1 MEAIEVLEFLE
12 DFEEVEQALEA
23 DKKANSIALIA
34 HHTLHDRENPLE
46 YYSDKQFQ
54 ENFAFSKQGFLFLL
68 EIFGEALTSSVRDRD
83 RDIPVLYKL
92 STFLHY
98 LRSNGFLRNV
108 ASQSFVQM
116 SEASVCRIVNS
127 VAITIA
133 NFSSKYI
140 TFPDAAEQ
148 KEIASRYVKIT
159 NL

>member
-68 EIFGEALTSSVRDRD
+68 ETFGEALTSSVRDRD

-159 NL
+159 TL

>member
-1 MEAIEVLEFLE
+1 MEAIQVLEFLE
-12 DFEEVEQALEA
+12 EFEEVEEALEV

-34 HHTLHDRENPLE
+34 QHTLHDRENPLE
-46 YYSDKQFQ
+46 YYCDKDFQ

-68 EIFGEALTSSVRDRD
+68 ETFGEALTTANRDRD
-83 RDIPVLYKL
+83 RDIPVIYKL

-108 ASQSFVQM
+108 ASQSYVQM

-148 KEIASRYVKIT
+148 KEIATRYVTMI

>member
-1 MEAIEVLEFLE
+1 MEAFEVLERLLV
-12 DFEEVEQALEA
+12 FEEVEEALEA

-68 EIFGEALTSSVRDRD
+68 ETFGEALTSSVRDRD

-148 KEIASRYVKIT
+148 KEIASRYVTFT